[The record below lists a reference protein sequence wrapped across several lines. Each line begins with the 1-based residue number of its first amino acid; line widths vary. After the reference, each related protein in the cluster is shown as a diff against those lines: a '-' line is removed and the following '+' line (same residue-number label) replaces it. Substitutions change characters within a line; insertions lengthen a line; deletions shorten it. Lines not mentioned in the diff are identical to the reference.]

1 MRQSLGGREGERLT
15 RPQWTAASLS
25 LSVGLVLVGPRSGM
39 AQGAC
44 MPDTLEARNQTQVIE
59 WQFTD
64 PNPQW
69 RRRVGLPDTIQAIT
83 WSRDPALCAKALHQ
97 LRRVGDSL
105 GWHEYPLGETTQV
118 LVFLVEPDLYV
129 VIGNG
134 DLNATS
140 FFDRRWRHLLTGV
153 RMS

>member
-1 MRQSLGGREGERLT
+1 MALCV
-15 RPQWTAASLS
+15 SLS
-25 LSVGLVLVGPRSGM
+25 IVATRQGA

-44 MPDTLEARNQTQVIE
+44 MLDAQEARQQTQVIE

-69 RRRVGLPDTIQAIT
+69 RRRLGLPDTIQSVT
-83 WSRDPALCAKALHQ
+83 WSQDPALCAEALQQ
-97 LRRVGDSL
+97 LRKVGDSL
-105 GWHEYPLGETTQV
+105 GWHERPLGATTQV
-118 LVFLVEPDLYV
+118 LVFLVEPGLYV

-140 FFDRRWRHLLTGV
+140 FFDRRWHHLLTGV

>member
-1 MRQSLGGREGERLT
+1 MERRLAPRGWAVASMALCVSLTLV
-15 RPQWTAASLS
+15 AARR
-25 LSVGLVLVGPRSGM
+25 GAT

-44 MPDTLEARNQTQVIE
+44 MLDAHEARRQTQVIE

-64 PNPQW
+64 PDPHW
-69 RRRVGLPDTIQAIT
+69 RRRLGLPDTIQSIT
-83 WSRDPALCAKALHQ
+83 WSRDPALCAEALLH

-105 GWHEYPLGETTQV
+105 GWHEHPRSATTQV

-129 VIGNG
+129 VIGDG

-140 FFDRRWRHLLTGV
+140 FFDRRWRYLLTGV

>member
-1 MRQSLGGREGERLT
+1 MALCV
-15 RPQWTAASLS
+15 SLS
-25 LSVGLVLVGPRSGM
+25 IVATM
-39 AQGAC
+39 QGAAQEAC
-44 MPDTLEARNQTQVIE
+44 MLDAQEARQQTQVIE

-69 RRRVGLPDTIQAIT
+69 RRRLGLPDTIQSVA
-83 WSRDPALCAKALHQ
+83 WPQDPALCAEALRQ
-97 LRRVGDSL
+97 LRKVGDSL
-105 GWHEYPLGETTQV
+105 GWHEHPLGATTQV
-118 LVFLVEPDLYV
+118 LVFLVEPGLYV

>member
-1 MRQSLGGREGERLT
+1 MALCVNLSIVAT
-15 RPQWTAASLS
+15 RPGA
-25 LSVGLVLVGPRSGM
+25 

-44 MPDTLEARNQTQVIE
+44 LLDAREARQQTQAIE
-59 WQFTD
+59 GQFTD
-64 PNPQW
+64 ANPQW
-69 RRRVGLPDTIQAIT
+69 RRRLGLPDTIQSVT
-83 WSRDPALCAKALHQ
+83 WSQDPALCAEALQQ
-97 LRRVGDSL
+97 LRKVGDSL
-105 GWHEYPLGETTQV
+105 GWHEQPLGATTQV
-118 LVFLVEPDLYV
+118 LVFVVEPGLYV